1 MSVHMGLFPT
11 IDWAWPI
18 LHQSIGSS
26 QIETSNLWGCT
37 DIYSRDSIQIHASNQ
52 KEPRSSPP
60 SDYSTNSTSVSHRV
74 CFHRGIFTYSTVP
87 QVGNE
92 NATVNHG

>member
-11 IDWAWPI
+11 TDWAWPI
-18 LHQSIGSS
+18 LRHSIGSS

-60 SDYSTNSTSVSHRV
+60 VITPRTQPRFLIVFVFIEAYSPILLPRKLEM
-74 CFHRGIFTYSTVP
+74 RMP
-87 QVGNE
+87 P
-92 NATVNHG
+92 